1 MKLNERFP
9 RIRAALMITAV
20 LLLAVAAPAAAD
32 ISAENPWIAET
43 PPGAEVAAGDT
54 VLILESMKMEI
65 PVEAPE
71 AGKITEITVTPE
83 ESVEEGQVVCV
94 IESQG

>member
-1 MKLNERFP
+1 MATIKVKSEVIGTVWRVEK
-9 RIRAALMITAV
+9 AV
-20 LLLAVAAPAAAD
+20 
-32 ISAENPWIAET
+32 
-43 PPGAEVAAGDT
+43 GAEVAAGDT

-65 PVEAPE
+65 PVAAPE
-71 AGKITEITVTPE
+71 AGKITEITVIAE